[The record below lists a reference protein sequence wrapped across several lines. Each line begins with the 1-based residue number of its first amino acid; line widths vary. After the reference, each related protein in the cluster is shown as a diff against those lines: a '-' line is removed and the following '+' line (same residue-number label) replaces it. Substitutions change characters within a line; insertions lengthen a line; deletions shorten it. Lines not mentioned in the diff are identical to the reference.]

1 MAAVRLIA
9 MHIGRGKTLAQ
20 CLKER
25 TDYAQNPE
33 KTEKGNLVTGYE
45 CDPETC
51 DEEFLLSKRQYRQF
65 TGREQGHE
73 VIAYQIRQS
82 FKPGELT
89 PGEANQIG
97 HELAMA
103 FTKGRHAF
111 IVATHTDRPHLHN
124 HIIFNST
131 SLDCKRKF
139 RDFHRSNIALQ
150 RISDRIC
157 LEHGLSVIEAGPRE
171 KWSKRKEF
179 PKRASFRDKVRG
191 DIDRILSENPGGLD
205 FEGFLGRMEG
215 AGYEVS
221 RGKHTAVRAAGQKR
235 FIRFRSLGNGY
246 TEADIRDRISGKLTM
261 PEGKEGKN
269 WKKGRKPGR
278 VPGGQTGKA
287 DVNPEEQSGN
297 VEGGMNWRESGHNG
311 VSDWK
316 PVRSDENVGRKASKP
331 GGAHFNLLIDIQER
345 IRQGKGAG
353 FARWAKVYNL
363 KQMSETLLFM
373 REKDITSFENLYEKT
388 DRALARFNGL
398 NERIKEAESRM
409 SENLALQKRIQDYA
423 RTKGVYLAYRK
434 NGYSKK
440 FLEEHRAEIAL
451 HKAAKDAF
459 NASGLKKIPSIREL
473 REEYARLLAKK
484 REAYKGYREA
494 GKEMRAFLKARHN
507 VEAFYGKGRQ
517 ERVGERRKTKD
528 GI

>member
-9 MHIGRGKTLAQ
+9 MHVGRGKTLAQ

-33 KTEKGNLVTGYE
+33 KTEMGDLVTGYE

-65 TGREQGHE
+65 TGREQGRD

-82 FKPGELT
+82 FKPGEVT
-89 PGEANQIG
+89 PDEANQIG

-131 SLDCKRKF
+131 SLDCTRKF

-171 KWSKRKEF
+171 EWSKRKEF

-191 DIDRILSENPGGLD
+191 DIDRILSGNPGGMD
-205 FEGFLGRMEG
+205 FEGFLRRMKA

-221 RGKHTAVRAAGQKR
+221 QGKHTAVRAAGQKR
-235 FIRFRSLGNGY
+235 YIRFRSLGNGY
-246 TEADIRDRISGKLTM
+246 TEADIRDRISGKLGM
-261 PEGKEGKN
+261 PVGKEDKN
-269 WKKGRKPGR
+269 WKNGRKLDKD
-278 VPGGQTGKA
+278 PGG
-287 DVNPEEQSGN
+287 E
-297 VEGGMNWRESGHNG
+297 
-311 VSDWK
+311 
-316 PVRSDENVGRKASKP
+316 
-331 GGAHFNLLIDIQER
+331 AHFDLLIDIQER
-345 IRQGKGAG
+345 IRQGKGVG
-353 FARWAKVYNL
+353 FAKWAKVFNL

-373 REKDITSFENLYEKT
+373 REKNITSFEDLYEKT

-398 NERIKEAESRM
+398 NARIKEAESRM
-409 SENLALQKRIQDYA
+409 SVNLALQKHIQDYA

-434 NGYSKK
+434 SGCSKK
-440 FLEEHRAEIAL
+440 FLEEHRAEIAV
-451 HKAAKDAF
+451 HKAVKDAF
-459 NASGLKKIPSIREL
+459 NASGMKKIPAIREL

-494 GKEMRAFLKARHN
+494 GKEMRDFLKARHN
-507 VEAFYGKGRQ
+507 VKMFYGKGRQ
-517 ERVGERRKTKD
+517 EKVGERRKTKD